1 MSANPPAGQEALSAR
16 AAERIPPGP
25 RGLPIIGH
33 LLPFL
38 RSPME
43 AMKDVAQRYGGIA
56 RIPIRGKFLYLVSDP
71 DLLHELLVTQR
82 QHYTKNTRYHHM
94 KVLVGQGLL
103 LSEGDEWKRQRLIA
117 QPAFKPSHL
126 DSHVGWMSDI
136 TTRFLD
142 GWQQRCTN
150 RTAFDCEPDF
160 NRLAQLLAGRALMG
174 PSFDTIAD
182 AFCEAATD
190 AKKSWPKA
198 PRHLWQAFMP
208 PSKRLLEQFNDA
220 IKRLDNC
227 MYGFLDAF
235 RESDY
240 EGCGVLKLLVDS
252 NRAQGR
258 PFSAQEMR
266 DQLFTLFFA
275 GHETSA
281 TAMCWIHYLLD
292 KHPDVRERMYAEI
305 RTVVQGRTPTAEDVA
320 NLVYTDQVISEAL
333 RLFSPIHSIS
343 RVAAV
348 ENQIGGYRI
357 PKGASIYIS
366 MYATHRLPAFWPD
379 PERFDPDRFTP
390 DLVAK
395 RPRFAYIPFAAGHR
409 NCIGGTQAMMEL
421 KLVVA
426 QIAQRYRLDVV
437 PGQKIEPTPGT
448 TMYPCHGLKVTLHPM
463 STLQ

>member
-1 MSANPPAGQEALSAR
+1 MSANPPAGQDTLSVSSV
-16 AAERIPPGP
+16 ERTPPGP
-25 RGLPIIGH
+25 RGLPVIGH

-43 AMKDVAQRYGGIA
+43 AMKNVAWQYGGIA

-82 QHYTKNTRYHHM
+82 QYYTKNTRYHHM

-126 DSHVGWMSDI
+126 DSHVGWMAELTS
-136 TTRFLD
+136 RFLD
-142 GWQQRCTN
+142 GWQERCTN
-150 RTAFDCEPDF
+150 STTFDCEPDF
-160 NRLAQLLAGRALMG
+160 NTLAQRLAMRALLG
-174 PSFDTIAD
+174 PKFEEIAEP
-182 AFCEAATD
+182 FCEAAVD
-190 AKKSWPKA
+190 AKNAWPKA
-198 PRHLWQAFMP
+198 PRNLWQAFRP
-208 PSKRLLEQFNDA
+208 PSKELLAKFHDA
-220 IKRLDNC
+220 IQRLDNC
-227 MYGFLDAF
+227 MYGFLEAR

-240 EGCGVLKLLVDS
+240 QDCGVLGMLVHA

-258 PFSAQEMR
+258 AFSAQEMR

-281 TAMCWIHYLLD
+281 TAMCWIHYLIF
-292 KHPDVRERMYAEI
+292 KHPEVRERLFAEV
-305 RTVVQGRTPTAEDVA
+305 REVLQGRTPTAQDVHK
-320 NLVYTDQVISEAL
+320 LVYTDQVVSESL
-333 RLFSPIHSIS
+333 RLYSPIHSVS
-343 RVAAV
+343 RVATAD
-348 ENQIGGYRI
+348 NTLGGYRI
-357 PKGASIYIS
+357 PKGASIYVS

-379 PERFDPDRFTP
+379 PERFDPERFTAEE
-390 DLVAK
+390 DAK

-426 QIAQRYRLDVV
+426 QIAQRYRVDVA
-437 PGQKIEPTPGT
+437 PGQKIEPAPGT
-448 TMYPCHGLKVTLHPM
+448 TMYPRHGLKVILHPM
-463 STLQ
+463 PKLQ